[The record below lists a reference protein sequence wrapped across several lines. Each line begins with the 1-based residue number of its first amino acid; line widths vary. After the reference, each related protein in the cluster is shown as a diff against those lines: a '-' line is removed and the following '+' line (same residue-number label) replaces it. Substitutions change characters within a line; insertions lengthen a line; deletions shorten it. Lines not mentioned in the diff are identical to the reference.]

1 MGVPKENIMARKEKA
16 EKCISCGIN
25 LIERGYVRFP
35 CPQCGAELGRCA
47 ACRHQSNPYKCP
59 GCGFEGP

>member
-1 MGVPKENIMARKEKA
+1 MARTDKP

-25 LIERGYVRFP
+25 LIEKGYVRFP
-35 CPQCGAELGRCA
+35 CPQCGKEIGRCA
-47 ACRHQSNPYKCP
+47 SCRHQCNTYKCP

>member
-1 MGVPKENIMARKEKA
+1 MARKEKA
-16 EKCISCGIN
+16 TICVSCGVN
-25 LIERGYVRFP
+25 LIESGYARFP
-35 CPQCGAELGRCA
+35 CPQCGNEIGRCA